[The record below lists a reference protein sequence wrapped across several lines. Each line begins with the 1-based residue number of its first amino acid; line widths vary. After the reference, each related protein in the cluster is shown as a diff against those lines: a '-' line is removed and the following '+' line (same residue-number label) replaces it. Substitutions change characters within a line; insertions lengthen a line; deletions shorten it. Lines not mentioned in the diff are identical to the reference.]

1 MGSEKEEKKSK
12 IKKKKENY
20 KLNFIVS
27 VKIDIASLMLNLLP
41 IEENILF

>member
-1 MGSEKEEKKSK
+1 MGSEKEEKKSN
-12 IKKKKENY
+12 KKKKENY

-27 VKIDIASLMLNLLP
+27 VNFDIASLMLNLLP